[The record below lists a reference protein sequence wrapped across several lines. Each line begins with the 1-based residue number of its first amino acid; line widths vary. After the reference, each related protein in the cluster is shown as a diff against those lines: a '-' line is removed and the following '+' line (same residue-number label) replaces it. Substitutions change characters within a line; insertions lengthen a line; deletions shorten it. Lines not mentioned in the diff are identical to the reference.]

1 MKEKV
6 PFTSGLERNEALL
19 VLLWRPMHIW
29 LLPMLLQALAP
40 GLDTGSI
47 NLLYFAISVLFLALV
62 SRRFLRRDF
71 DPLCDRPGRVLG
83 EVVLSYL
90 ILMGCNLIA
99 GVLLYFLLPE
109 TSNPNNAA
117 ISMAVTEQNYPKMR
131 AAIVL
136 LAPIA
141 EELLFRAGVFGVM
154 RHRSRVAAYVV
165 SVLLFGLLHVW
176 QYVAVD
182 PRYWVY
188 LLQYIAPGILL
199 ARVYE
204 RCNTIWASMAL
215 HAVIN
220 FNALNAM
227 MVLQEMEEMLRAQGM
242 L

>member
-1 MKEKV
+1 MKEKI

-19 VLLWRPMHIW
+19 VLLWLPMHIW

-47 NLLYFAISVLFLALV
+47 NLLYFALSVLFLALV

-83 EVVLSYL
+83 EVVL
-90 ILMGCNLIA
+90 MGCNLIA

-117 ISMAVTEQNYPKMR
+117 IAMAVTEQNYPKMR

-176 QYVAVD
+176 QYVAID